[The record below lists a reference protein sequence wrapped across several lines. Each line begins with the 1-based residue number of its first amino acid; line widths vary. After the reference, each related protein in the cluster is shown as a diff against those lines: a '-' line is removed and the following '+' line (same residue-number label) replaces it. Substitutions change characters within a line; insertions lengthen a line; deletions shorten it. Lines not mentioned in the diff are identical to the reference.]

1 VIPIPAMHVIVSPVA
16 GRVRGTVAADTAIA
30 PGDLVA
36 SIEGVAGAAEIRA
49 TRHGRIG
56 GALAAATQS
65 VGAGD
70 GVLWVRA

>member
-16 GRVRGTVAADTAIA
+16 GRVRGLVAVDTSIA

-36 SIEGVAGAAEIRA
+36 SVEGVAGAAEIRA
-49 TRHGRIG
+49 TRPGRVG
-56 GALAAATQS
+56 GALAAPAQS

>member
-1 VIPIPAMHVIVSPVA
+1 MHVIVSPVA
-16 GRVRGTVAADTAIA
+16 GRVRGLVDVDTAVV

-36 SIEGVAGAAEIRA
+36 FVEGAAGAAEIRA
-49 TRHGRIG
+49 TRHGRVG

>member
-1 VIPIPAMHVIVSPVA
+1 VIPIPALHVIVSPVA
-16 GRVRGTVAADTAIA
+16 GRVRGLVDVDTAVV

-36 SIEGVAGAAEIRA
+36 SVDGAAGAAQLRA
-49 TRHGRIG
+49 TRHGRVG

-70 GVLWVRA
+70 GVLWVRT

>member
-1 VIPIPAMHVIVSPVA
+1 VIPIPAMHLIVSPVA
-16 GRVRGTVAADTAIA
+16 GRVRGLVEADTAVA

-36 SIEGVAGAAEIRA
+36 SVEGVAGATEIRA
-49 TRHGRIG
+49 VRAGHVG